1 MKETTDLTNS
11 EDSKTISYDDIDKEG
26 GGGRSEEH
34 DVCARRNGGGI
45 SSSNSTVEESEK
57 KGASGSS
64 SVRQYNRSKNPRL
77 RWTPDLH
84 RCFIHAVEKLGGQER
99 ATPKLVLQMMNI
111 KGLSISHV
119 KSHLQMHRSKKI
131 DDPNEVLSEQG
142 LLGNKDYGRHIYN
155 FSQLPMLQGSN
166 HSPNSNS
173 RYANDSWSRHT
184 NPTYTPLIGGFGST
198 SFKQGLLHS
207 MAARNNLLGSSS
219 SISHTSGFDLYRTN
233 LSFRT
238 ENNTRICR
246 NQEPWQNHVRR
257 SSMDHEFNDM
267 QKEQQDRGTP
277 NDEVITLQAL
287 KRKAANSDSELDLNL
302 SLKIVRPE
310 IRKSE
315 IHEEGDVE
323 ANNKINASNLSLS
336 LFSSSTSNCSTSRLE
351 DGGRKH
357 ARRMAS
363 TLDLTL

>member
-1 MKETTDLTNS
+1 MKETFVTDS
-11 EDSKTISYDDIDKEG
+11 RDSKTISYDNIDKEEEG
-26 GGGRSEEH
+26 GGGVGSEGN
-34 DVCARRNGGGI
+34 VCARRKGGI
-45 SSSNSTVEESEK
+45 SSSSSTVEESEK

-142 LLGNKDYGRHIYN
+142 LLGNRDCDHHIYN

-173 RYANDSWSRHT
+173 RYVNDSWSRQYS
-184 NPTYTPLIGGFGST
+184 NPTYTPFMGGIFGSN

-207 MAARNNLLGSSS
+207 MAARNNYGSSS
-219 SISHTSGFDLYRTN
+219 TSHTLGFDLYRTN
-233 LSFRT
+233 LSFSS
-238 ENNTRICR
+238 ENQPRVR
-246 NQEPWQNHVRR
+246 SNQEPWRNHVRR
-257 SSMDHEFNDM
+257 SSMDQLINLH
-267 QKEQQDRGTP
+267 KEQQDKGT
-277 NDEVITLQAL
+277 NDELITLQAL

-302 SLKIVRPE
+302 SLKIVTPDNRQTDE
-310 IRKSE
+310 K
-315 IHEEGDVE
+315 HEE
-323 ANNKINASNLSLS
+323 ANNKIHSSSLSLS
-336 LFSSSTSNCSTSRLE
+336 LFSSSASNCSTSRLE
-351 DGGRKH
+351 ERDNGGRKH
-357 ARRMAS
+357 ARRMAIS

>member
-1 MKETTDLTNS
+1 MKETPDVS
-11 EDSKTISYDDIDKEG
+11 EDSKTISYDNIDKEEG
-26 GGGRSEEH
+26 GGGLEEH
-34 DVCARRNGGGI
+34 EYVCGRRINGGI

-84 RCFIHAVEKLGGQER
+84 RCFIHAVDKLGGQER

-142 LLGNKDYGRHIYN
+142 LLGNRDYDHHIYN

-173 RYANDSWSRHT
+173 RYLNDSWSRHT
-184 NPTYTPLIGGFGST
+184 NPTYTPFMGGFGSNG
-198 SFKQGLLHS
+198 FKQGLLHS

-219 SISHTSGFDLYRTN
+219 RSHTSGFDVYRTN
-233 LSFRT
+233 LSFSADQ
-238 ENNTRICR
+238 NHTRINT
-246 NQEPWQNHVRR
+246 NQEPWQSHIRR
-257 SSMDHEFNDM
+257 SSMDQFINDT
-267 QKEQQDRGTP
+267 QRP
-277 NDEVITLQAL
+277 YDEVITLQTL

-302 SLKIVRPE
+302 SLKIVTPE
-310 IRKSE
+310 IRQPDEK
-315 IHEEGDVE
+315 HEEVDNE
-323 ANNKINASNLSLS
+323 ANNKFNSGSLCLS
-336 LFSSSTSNCSTSRLE
+336 LFSSSASNCSTSRLE
-351 DGGRKH
+351 ERDNGGRKH
-357 ARRMAS
+357 ARTVAS
-363 TLDLTL
+363 SLDLTL